1 MGDSHM
7 TYDRCLLRTS
17 EHFSLASLRSM
28 SGPKHLWSGNWEEES
43 PEPAQSAVPQPSPA
57 PAASSREALAR
68 RPPSRSR
75 RFWLPVLAAVAVTAV
90 ALTIVLN
97 GSSPHR
103 LAHHTSPAAS
113 RAATVPTITLPTP
126 NIPSPSLP
134 SPSSNPAQTTP
145 AAGLTGRTVSWLGM
159 EISTVQ
165 GVGAVIQTVDLGSA
179 ADAAG
184 LDPGDIIQSI
194 NGHAISYADQI
205 GPAVKGVRRGTGVPI
220 SVQRG
225 STAFG
230 TVIVFASAP
239 KTGP

>member
-1 MGDSHM
+1 
-7 TYDRCLLRTS
+7 
-17 EHFSLASLRSM
+17 M

-43 PEPAQSAVPQPSPA
+43 PEPAQPAVPRPA
-57 PAASSREALAR
+57 PPPAPSSREAESR
-68 RPPSRSR
+68 RRPSRSR
-75 RFWLPVLAAVAVTAV
+75 RFWLPVLAAIAVTAV
-90 ALTIVLN
+90 ALAIVLG
-97 GSSPHR
+97 GSSQPR
-103 LAHHTSPAAS
+103 RIAHHSSPAAS
-113 RAATVPTITLPTP
+113 SAPTVPTITLPTP
-126 NIPSPSLP
+126 TIPNPNAPSPSGA
-134 SPSSNPAQTTP
+134 PAQTTP
-145 AAGLTGRTVSWLGM
+145 ATGLTGRTVSWLGM

-194 NGHAISYADQI
+194 NGHEISYADQI
-205 GPAVKGVRRGTGVPI
+205 GPAVKGLRRGTGIPI